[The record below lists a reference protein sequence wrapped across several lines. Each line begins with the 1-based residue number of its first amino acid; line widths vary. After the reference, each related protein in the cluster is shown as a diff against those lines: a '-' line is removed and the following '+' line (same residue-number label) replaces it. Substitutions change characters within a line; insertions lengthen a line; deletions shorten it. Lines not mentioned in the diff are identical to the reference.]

1 MKVPPR
7 FLLVLLAIVVV
18 VGTAYVVLRPTPEP
32 LLASFPGGKLE
43 KATFFDQGG
52 KITEVREFSLPGAKL
67 DEVRKVADEISNSS
81 RTPHISYGVG
91 FDGSKNL
98 VTVYSIRPSSR
109 KNYFFEWARSGGK
122 TKMYGGPVVV
132 GP

>member
-1 MKVPPR
+1 MKVSPR
-7 FLLVLLAIVVV
+7 FLLALLALLVV
-18 VGTAYVVLRPTPEP
+18 VGSAYVLLRPTPEP

-43 KATFFDQGG
+43 KTTFFDQGG

-67 DEVRKVADEISNSS
+67 EEVRTLADEISNSG
-81 RTPHISYGVG
+81 RTPGTSYGVG

-109 KNYFFEWARSGGK
+109 TTYFFELARSGGK